1 MLDSLPVPLQAI
13 LWPLAGA
20 VFTLILSRLLPN
32 WARRLLTMA
41 AALASLAALWS
52 LRGGAGERIEILWT
66 PLQFF
71 RMSPMLYVDGL
82 SLLVGIML
90 AGVTSAVL
98 LSMPGCEPRRTVW
111 HSLMLVAL
119 AGCLAATMAANL
131 LALALGSALIDL
143 ALVAIAILT
152 ADDAQASGRM
162 PLGLVVPGVASTL
175 VLFLGALYM
184 DAQVG
189 HASFLSQSQADGALV
204 LVGVAGMLRA
214 LVFPLHPRGVKTPA
228 IAASLLLSVGVGG
241 YLLVRAQALA
251 PALSAQPWA
260 MIVAMA
266 GLLAGGFLAW
276 SGRSAS
282 FSGQDDAL
290 VAGRFW
296 SGALVHQTGYLLG
309 FVLLLA
315 GVTPWPL
322 VSLVLA
328 MGVLVIWWDGISG
341 TEETAEA
348 ANPAWPRQ
356 WIMTQGENVQSYLSA
371 RLARVE
377 GWRESWFGRV
387 GMVLLPA
394 IALASLAAVPLTA
407 GARGRWYLYAA
418 WLERGNSSL
427 LLALVAD
434 AFLAAGLWIA
444 LGTFLTQA
452 GKHRPRV
459 STLLASVA
467 LIIPIVVL
475 GIAPGALGDGLGLQ
489 NQVTSNV
496 SAWGLGLLYVL
507 PWLLGAW
514 LARMSVRLRNPLGRI
529 HELVTLDWLYRAA
542 GWAGQ
547 RLVGGVY
554 WLGKVGEGEGW
565 WGWVLIILAIGVIL
579 LTVG

>member
-1 MLDSLPVPLQAI
+1 MLDSVPVPLQAI

-32 WARRLLTMA
+32 WARRLLAMA

-52 LRGGAGERIEILWT
+52 LRGGAGERIEIIWT

-71 RMSPMLYVDGL
+71 RMSPVLYPDGL

-90 AGVTSAVL
+90 AGVTSAFVL
-98 LSMPGCEPRRTVW
+98 SLPGCEPRKTVW
-111 HSLMLVAL
+111 HSLILVAL

-143 ALVAIAILT
+143 ALVAVAVL
-152 ADDAQASGRM
+152 AANDAQASRRM
-162 PLGLVVPGVASTL
+162 PLHLIVPGVASTL
-175 VLFLGALYM
+175 VLFLGALQM
-184 DAQVG
+184 DAQLG
-189 HASFLSQSQADGALV
+189 HASFLSQSQSPGALV

-214 LVFPLHPRGVKTPA
+214 LVFPLHPRGLRTPA

-260 MIVAMA
+260 MIVATA
-266 GLLAGGFLAW
+266 GMLGGGFLAW
-276 SGRSAS
+276 SGRSGS
-282 FSGQDDAL
+282 SPRWDDA
-290 VAGRFW
+290 VVPGKFW
-296 SGALVHQTGYLLG
+296 SGALIHQTGYLLS
-309 FVLLLA
+309 FVLFLP

-322 VSLVLA
+322 VSFVLA
-328 MGVLVIWWDGISG
+328 LGVLVIWWDDISG
-341 TEETAEA
+341 TEETAGAES
-348 ANPAWPRQ
+348 PAWPWQWMRQ
-356 WIMTQGENVQSYLSA
+356 QGDKLQSYFEA
-371 RLARVE
+371 RLPRLE
-377 GWRESWFGRV
+377 RWRDTRFGRV
-387 GMVLLPA
+387 GMRLVPA
-394 IALASLAAVPLTA
+394 IALASLASAPLTA

-418 WLERGNSSL
+418 WLERSNSSL
-427 LLALVAD
+427 LFALAAD
-434 AFLAAGLWIA
+434 AFLVAGLWIA
-444 LGTFLTQA
+444 LGTFLTRA
-452 GKHRPRV
+452 RTHRPRA
-459 STLLASVA
+459 STLLASAA
-467 LIIPIVVL
+467 LSIPIVVL

-489 NQVTSNV
+489 HQAPSDV
-496 SAWGLGLLYVL
+496 SIWGLGLLYMA

-514 LARMSVRLRNPLGRI
+514 LARMSGRLRDRLGLMY
-529 HELVTLDWLYRAA
+529 ELVNLDWLYRAA

-547 RLVGGVY
+547 WLVGGIH